1 MSEIFYNIVRRVRR
15 DTMREIEVEGDNR
28 YKIYIDTNLD
38 KLYKAFEDYKIKSNS
53 EMFLITDDKVYS
65 IYKDRIEMLKNIY
78 NIKEFYFKN
87 GEENKTLETLQEIY
101 SFLMENNAKR
111 NSIIIALGGGVV
123 GDLVGFVA
131 STYMRGVRYIN
142 IPTTLLSQIDSCV
155 GGKVGYNYKGIKN
168 LIGSF
173 YNPEFVFISTNFLKT
188 LDFQRFKDGLGEV
201 IKYGLILDEEI
212 ISFIEENYKGVLEK
226 ESDKLLYI
234 TRTCLILKKQ
244 VIEMDYKDLGFR
256 NILNFGHTIGH
267 AIEMTSKNKIT
278 HGEAVALGM
287 LVSLKL
293 SEHIYG
299 LDKNLYY
306 RMEKLYKKLGLPT
319 KYKVDNYN
327 LFMYA
332 INHDKKNKD
341 NIRFVL
347 LKDVEKPEVKIE
359 VNKEEIL
366 KAIEESIN

>member
-1 MSEIFYNIVRRVRR
+1 
-15 DTMREIEVEGDNR
+15 MREIEVEGDNG
-28 YKIYIDTNLD
+28 YKVYIDRNLD
-38 KLYKAFEDYKIKSNS
+38 KLYKALEDYKIKANS

-65 IYKDRIEMLKNIY
+65 IYKDKIQRLKDIY
-78 NIKEFYFKN
+78 NVKEFYFKN
-87 GEENKTLETLQEIY
+87 GEKNKSFETLKEIY
-101 SFLMENNAKR
+101 SFLIKNNAKR

-155 GGKVGYNYKGIKN
+155 GGKVGYNYNGIKN
-168 LIGSF
+168 LIGNF
-173 YNPEFVFISTNFLKT
+173 YNPQFVFISTNFLKT
-188 LDFQRFKDGLGEV
+188 LDNEQFRDGLGEV

-212 ISFIEENYKGVLEK
+212 ISFVEENYKGILEK

-234 TRTCLILKKQ
+234 SRTCLKLKKQ
-244 VIEMDYKDLGFR
+244 VIELDYKDLGYR

-267 AIEMTSKNKIT
+267 AIEMTSENKIT
-278 HGEAVALGM
+278 HGEAVALGI
-287 LVSLKL
+287 LVALKL

-299 LDKNLYY
+299 LDNELYS
-306 RMEKLYKKLGLPT
+306 RMERLYNKLGLPT
-319 KYKVDNYN
+319 KYKVDNYK

-332 INHDKKNKD
+332 INHDKKNKN
-341 NIRFVL
+341 NIRFIL
-347 LKDVEKPEVKIE
+347 LKSIEKPEVKIE
-359 VNKEEIL
+359 INKEHIL

>member
-1 MSEIFYNIVRRVRR
+1 
-15 DTMREIEVEGDNR
+15 MREIEVEGHNG

-38 KLYKAFEDYKIKSNS
+38 KLYKALEDHKIKSNS

-65 IYKDRIEMLKNIY
+65 IYKDKIEMLKNIY

-87 GEENKTLETLQEIY
+87 GEKNKTFETLQQIY
-101 SFLMENNAKR
+101 SFLLKNDAKR
-111 NSIIIALGGGVV
+111 NSIIISLGGGVV

-131 STYMRGVRYIN
+131 ATYMRGVRYIN

-155 GGKVGYNYKGIKN
+155 GGKVGYNYNGIKN

-173 YNPEFVFISTNFLKT
+173 YNPEFVFIGTNFLKT
-188 LDFQRFKDGLGEV
+188 LEPEQFKDGLGEV
-201 IKYGLILDEEI
+201 IKYGLILNGEI
-212 ISFIEENYKGVLEK
+212 INFMEENYKGILEK

-234 TRTCLILKKQ
+234 SRTCLKLKKQ
-244 VIEMDYKDLGFR
+244 VIESDYKDLGFR
-256 NILNFGHTIGH
+256 NVLNFGHTIGH

-278 HGEAVALGM
+278 HGEAVALGI
-287 LVSLKL
+287 LVALKL
-293 SEHIYG
+293 SEYNYN
-299 LDKNLYY
+299 LDKSLYY
-306 RMEKLYKKLGLPT
+306 RIEKLYNKLGLPT

-332 INHDKKNKD
+332 INHDKKNKK

-347 LKDVEKPEVKIE
+347 LKDLEKPEVKIE
-359 VNKEEIL
+359 VNKETIL
-366 KAIEESIN
+366 KAIEESID